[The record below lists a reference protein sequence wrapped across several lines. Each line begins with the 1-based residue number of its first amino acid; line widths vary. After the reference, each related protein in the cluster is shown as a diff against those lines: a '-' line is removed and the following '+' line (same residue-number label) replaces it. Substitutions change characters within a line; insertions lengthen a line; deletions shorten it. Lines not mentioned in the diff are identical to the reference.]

1 LIDEQGLDGFTMR
14 KLAQALGVDPMAIY
28 NYVEDKGA
36 LLDGLVEVL
45 WAELDLGR
53 DDAGWQDA
61 LRSLARSMRALAHAH
76 SRAYP
81 LLVNRQVIPASALR
95 ACDVTLQRLERAGF
109 DRMSAA
115 EALRAV
121 WAYAIGHGL
130 IEISSLLPP
139 ASSQSADAASPLER
153 LRQVLCRIPPGVPPR
168 LAEVA
173 CLVCDCDLEAQ
184 FTQGLELILDG
195 LEPKIARVR
204 GAAETSGMACDP
216 RPSPRR

>member
-1 LIDEQGLDGFTMR
+1 MGTTTPPRAGKPAPSIATERAQRPRLSREVVLRAGLRLIDEQGLDGFTMR

-61 LRSLARSMRALAHAH
+61 LRSLARSIRALAHAH
-76 SRAYP
+76 PQAYP

-95 ACDVTLQRLERAGF
+95 ACDLTLRRLERAGL
-109 DRMSAA
+109 DRPSAA

-121 WAYAIGHGL
+121 RAYAIGQGL
-130 IEISSLLPP
+130 IEISILVPA
-139 ASSQSADAASPLER
+139 ASSQSGDLATPLER
-153 LRQVLCRIPPGVPPR
+153 LRQVLCRIPPEVPPR
-168 LAEVA
+168 LA
-173 CLVCDCDLEAQ
+173 
-184 FTQGLELILDG
+184 
-195 LEPKIARVR
+195 
-204 GAAETSGMACDP
+204 
-216 RPSPRR
+216 